1 MRLTPLKIF
10 AAAAVLLPLALVS
23 VAARAGVDKTLAQIA
38 GYRQWTR
45 VTREPLK
52 VPGIPAGGG

>member
-10 AAAAVLLPLALVS
+10 AVAVLLSAVGAGAIAS
-23 VAARAGVDKTLAQIA
+23 RAAGDKTLAQLA
-38 GYRQWTR
+38 GYRQWAR

-52 VPGIPAGGG
+52 VPEIPNGGG

>member
-10 AAAAVLLPLALVS
+10 AAAVVLSPLALIS
-23 VAARAGVDKTLAQIA
+23 VAARAGGDKTLAQIA